1 MIQWLSSWSDSSSG
15 DTDDGEQSYDWEL
28 HSWLRR
34 QREATR
40 RATPEVCRLIYAA
53 SYHICTFK
61 MKQTPRRLANKP
73 LSKQMRERIN
83 LSCPR
88 DGTYRY
94 CYMLYRAAHAKV
106 VFKENRRREVEE
118 FASFLEELK
127 RRAPLALHD
136 GKPCIH
142 IPIRNAL
149 TGDLR
154 LAKFERAATYGD
166 LYHLARSLFEQPVR
180 ATAIS
185 MRLTNKK
192 KGWVLD
198 WPPSTKL

>member
-1 MIQWLSSWSDSSSG
+1 
-15 DTDDGEQSYDWEL
+15 
-28 HSWLRR
+28 
-34 QREATR
+34 
-40 RATPEVCRLIYAA
+40 
-53 SYHICTFK
+53 
-61 MKQTPRRLANKP
+61 MKQRPRRPANKP

-83 LSCPR
+83 LSCSR

-106 VFKENRRREVEE
+106 VFKEKRRCEVEE

-127 RRAPLALHD
+127 RRGPLALHD

-142 IPIRNAL
+142 IPICNAL

-154 LAKFERAATYGD
+154 LAKFDSRSATYGD
-166 LYHLARSLFEQPVR
+166 LYHQARRLFAKPVR
-180 ATAIS
+180 ATPVS

-198 WPPSTKL
+198 CRPSTKLGVGLHNTELECLFYR